1 MALSVV
7 QAQKNER
14 NIAQNP
20 NTQKMPAPA
29 ERQNEIQSGLRKT
42 RESVTGT
49 ELPADSDV
57 DGR

>member
-1 MALSVV
+1 VV

-14 NIAQNP
+14 HIAQNQ

-42 RESVTGT
+42 RKSVTGT